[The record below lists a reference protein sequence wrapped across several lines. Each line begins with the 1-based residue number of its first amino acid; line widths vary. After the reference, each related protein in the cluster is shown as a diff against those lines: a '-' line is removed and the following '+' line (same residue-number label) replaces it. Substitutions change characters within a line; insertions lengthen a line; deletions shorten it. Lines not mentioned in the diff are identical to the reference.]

1 VTSVVI
7 SGTGLFTPEQS
18 ISNDELVAAFNGYVE
33 KFNLENA
40 EQIAAGEMEALNA
53 SSSAFIEKASGIK
66 SRFVL
71 DKAGILDI
79 DRMCPRLA
87 ERSNDEQSLQCE
99 IAVAA
104 ANEALQNAGRSA
116 ADIDAVL
123 VACSNMQRAY
133 PAMSIEVQSALGIW
147 SSILKYAVVT

>member
-1 VTSVVI
+1 MTSVVI

-18 ISNDELVAAFNGYVE
+18 ISNDELVAAFNGYIE
-33 KFNLENA
+33 NFNLENA
-40 EQIAAGEMEALNA
+40 EQISAGEMEALHP

-71 DKAGILDI
+71 DKSGILDV

-87 ERSNDEQSLQCE
+87 ERSNEEQSVQCE

-104 ANEALQNAGRSA
+104 INASATGGRRTPLRLA
-116 ADIDAVL
+116 AVTT
-123 VACSNMQRAY
+123 RA
-133 PAMSIEVQSALGIW
+133 
-147 SSILKYAVVT
+147 